1 MASVDRFASQA
12 NSTLAAEIAA
22 VVERLRRV
30 TVQVRGG
37 RGGGAGVLWRS
48 DSPRSHW
55 IITNAHVTH
64 GPRVELVLPDG
75 HFLYAEVRATD
86 SQRDLAALS
95 VPAAGLPAAE
105 IGDSGGIRVGELVLA
120 VGNPW
125 GLVGAVA
132 AGIVHAIG
140 PIYACHGP
148 SCIQADVRLAPGNS
162 GGPLA
167 DARGRVIGI
176 NSMVAGGLALAIPS
190 NEVERFLR
198 GLGSQC
204 GDATEAA

>member
-1 MASVDRFASQA
+1 MTSAGRFASQA
-12 NSTLAAEIAA
+12 TSNLASEIAA
-22 VVERLRRV
+22 VAERLRRV

-48 DSPRSHW
+48 DGPRSHW
-55 IITNAHVTH
+55 VITNAHVAR
-64 GPRVELVLPDG
+64 GPRAELVLPDG
-75 HFLYAEVRATD
+75 RFLYAEVRATD
-86 SQRDLAALS
+86 ARRDLAALT
-95 VPAAGLPAAE
+95 VQAAGLPAAE

-125 GLVGAVA
+125 GLIGAVA

-140 PIYACHGP
+140 PIRPPNGP

-198 GLGSQC
+198 GLGRRC